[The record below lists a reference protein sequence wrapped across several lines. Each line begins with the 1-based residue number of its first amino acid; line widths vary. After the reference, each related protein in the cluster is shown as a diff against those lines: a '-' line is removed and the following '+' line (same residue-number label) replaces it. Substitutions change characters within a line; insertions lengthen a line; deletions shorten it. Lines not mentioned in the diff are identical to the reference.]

1 MALEAEELELPD
13 FLNNSSEEEIHE
25 KMLSNLPEDIDKS
38 EGGFPWDFTRPT
50 AIEIAELKEYVLV
63 EVLKSLSP
71 VTCEESY
78 LLDYHADGRGL
89 VRRESVNATGYVT
102 VTAKAGLVIPL
113 GYGFSTEADD
123 EGNTID
129 FVTTEEVTVDSLG
142 NAKIPIEAAEGG
154 SASNVGVNT
163 IVLHAGDETGE
174 LLDEIISVTNEE
186 AVTGGLDEEDDDTL
200 RERIVEYDRSHDIS
214 YVGNVADYKRWALSV
229 PGVGAVT
236 VIPAKDD
243 SGTIKIILMD
253 QNGVPA
259 SKQIQD
265 AVYDY
270 IMRPDSESDRLAP
283 PNAVLEITAPE
294 TVVVNISAV
303 VYLREAEIG
312 DVQNDLKAAL
322 QSYLLNV
329 SSNDSAV
336 RISAINSI
344 LGAVSGIY
352 DYDSVQINGVSKN
365 VDLESGQM
373 PVLGTVTITEG

>member
-365 VDLESGQM
+365 VYLESGQM